1 MPQHSI
7 RRAGATFAVSALL
20 AQLEARVLLLA
31 AFVGSMWL
39 VYFLSAALPFL
50 HLHRHGVVP
59 RTLTGL
65 QGILFAPWLHA
76 SLVHLIANTSGL
88 VILGWLCMWPRIAN
102 FWQAT
107 FGAMLG
113 AGLCAW
119 LLGAPYTIHIGASG
133 LVFGYAGYLVARGY
147 YTRHILAVLV
157 ALFVAASYGLT
168 MLFGLMP
175 LYPGVSWQSHL
186 GGALGGI
193 LAARAAVGRHSAR

>member
-7 RRAGATFAVSALL
+7 RRAGAAFAVSALL
-20 AQLEARVLLLA
+20 AQIEARVLLLA

-50 HLHRHGVVP
+50 HLNQHGVVP
-59 RTLTGL
+59 HTLGGL

-88 VILGWLCMWPRIAN
+88 LILGWLCTWPRIAN
-102 FWQAT
+102 FCQAT

-119 LLGAPYTIHIGASG
+119 LLGAPYTVHIGASG

-147 YTRHILAVLV
+147 YTRHMLAMLV
-157 ALFVAASYGLT
+157 ALFVVASYGLT
-168 MLFGLMP
+168 MLVGLMP

-193 LAARAAVGRHSAR
+193 LAARAAVGRRFAR